1 MRFDKWIEAWNL
13 FLTSPLIGLGPLRE
27 EIASSTDNFYL
38 YLLVRVGIVGLF
50 IYLLLIS
57 FLLRI
62 SFLMMKQEN
71 DSFGL
76 YFMLLTALILA
87 ANFMLEAQILVS
99 MSYLYFVVTGILLA
113 KYNNRNFSS
122 TENLNVHLAS
132 DNDVEVSA
140 TV

>member
-1 MRFDKWIEAWNL
+1 MILNGEWNDIVSVGSTLFMRFDKWIEAWNL

-87 ANFMLEAQILVS
+87 ANLCWKLRYS
-99 MSYLYFVVTGILLA
+99 
-113 KYNNRNFSS
+113 
-122 TENLNVHLAS
+122 
-132 DNDVEVSA
+132 
-140 TV
+140 

>member
-1 MRFDKWIEAWNL
+1 
-13 FLTSPLIGLGPLRE
+13 
-27 EIASSTDNFYL
+27 
-38 YLLVRVGIVGLF
+38 
-50 IYLLLIS
+50 
-57 FLLRI
+57 
-62 SFLMMKQEN
+62 
-71 DSFGL
+71 
-76 YFMLLTALILA
+76 
-87 ANFMLEAQILVS
+87 MLEAQILVS